1 MKRVINLGAK
11 NVNGGIKSK
20 NDVQLVQFNEREK
33 ECLEKNKDKIHNYVY
48 NRGIPI
54 WAAQQEILE
63 KNGFR

>member
-20 NDVQLVQFNEREK
+20 NDVQFNEREK

>member
-1 MKRVINLGAK
+1 MKKVISLRGK
-11 NVNGGIKSK
+11 NGRIKSK
-20 NDVQLVQFNEREK
+20 HDVKLDLFNEREK

-63 KNGFR
+63 KNGFG

>member
-1 MKRVINLGAK
+1 MKKVINLMAK
-11 NVNGGIKSK
+11 DSNGGMKS
-20 NDVQLVQFNEREK
+20 NHNVQLDLFSEREK

-63 KNGFR
+63 KNGYR